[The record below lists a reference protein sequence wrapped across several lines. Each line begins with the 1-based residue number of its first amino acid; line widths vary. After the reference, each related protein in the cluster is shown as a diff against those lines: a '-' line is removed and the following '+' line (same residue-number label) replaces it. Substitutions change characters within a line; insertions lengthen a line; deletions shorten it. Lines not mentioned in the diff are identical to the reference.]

1 MKIFMAGKERQ
12 RGLTDE
18 RLDELGRGLVRAS
31 AAEDAEVAAVASS
44 PFLYAR
50 LRARINAEAERREAV
65 ESWRVMLSVAWRS
78 APAMALAAVF
88 AFVLFWSSSAPSL
101 APGVLSDEAFLATP
115 DAGFEHV
122 VFAERSPL
130 SNDEVLATIM
140 NEEDREAQR

>member
-1 MKIFMAGKERQ
+1 MAGKERQ

-18 RLDELGRGLVRAS
+18 RLDQLGRGLVRAS
-31 AAEDAEVAAVASS
+31 AAEGSEVETVASS

-50 LRARINAEAERREAV
+50 LRARINAEAERREAG
-65 ESWRVMLSVAWRS
+65 ESWRVLLSVAWRS

-88 AFVLFWSSSAPSL
+88 AFLLFWSSSAPTL
-101 APGVLSDEAFLATP
+101 TPGVLSDEAFLETR

-130 SNDEVLATIM
+130 SHDEILDTIL

>member
-1 MKIFMAGKERQ
+1 MAGKERQ

-18 RLDELGRGLVRAS
+18 RLDQLGRGLVRAS
-31 AAEDAEVAAVASS
+31 AAEESEVEAVASS

-50 LRARINAEAERREAV
+50 LRARINAEAERREAG

-88 AFVLFWSSSAPSL
+88 AFLLFWTAAGTPTL
-101 APGVLSDEAFLATP
+101 TPGDLGDEAFLATP

-130 SNDEVLATIM
+130 SNDEVLATIL
-140 NEEDREAQR
+140 NEEDREAPR